1 MSSSRTPDGNSMDE
15 LERCPGRPGTNDFST
30 KAIERT
36 ERMKKTVPNARR
48 SASDAPRTN
57 AALREITRHDQTVAV
72 RHDLIRLERVAATTG
87 VMSRATSSEK
97 DGSRHRE
104 TELPEILPGMKLT
117 GTNTAMIVAEVA
129 TTARPISSAASS
141 AAWKPV
147 LPMRLWRT
155 MFSISTMA
163 SSTSTPAT
171 SDGEKAQPG

>member
-1 MSSSRTPDGNSMDE
+1 
-15 LERCPGRPGTNDFST
+15 
-30 KAIERT
+30 
-36 ERMKKTVPNARR
+36 
-48 SASDAPRTN
+48 
-57 AALREITRHDQTVAV
+57 
-72 RHDLIRLERVAATTG
+72 
-87 VMSRATSSEK
+87 MSRATSSEK
-97 DGSRHRE
+97 KTAAATVRPNC
-104 TELPEILPGMKLT
+104 LKYWPVMPGMKLT

-171 SDGEKAQPG
+171 SDSASRLTWLSVKPIICMNAKVGIADNGIASAEIAVERQSRRKNHTTMTARMEPSTSALIAESYISCV